1 MAEARRALQFILD
14 MHEPYPAFVLDRMWR
29 IVLWNRTQGFL
40 LQELHGP
47 GGSPADLNALDMV
60 LAPGP
65 TRESFLNWEEVARA
79 VLRRLRRQVARSVS
93 LKYVPDIFFIA
104 DDSFDEAGRIDA
116 LLRRADVARDLEQG
130 PDDED
135 GGHGR

>member
-1 MAEARRALQFILD
+1 MARRENNSQRQLKVGEEVRHALAAILERGQVHGLGGATVTVTEVRMSPD
-14 MHEPYPAFVLDRMWR
+14 LRNADAFVIPL
-29 IVLWNRTQGFL
+29 
-40 LQELHGP
+40 
-47 GGSPADLNALDMV
+47 GGDDGGAAVAALI
-60 LAPGP
+60 
-65 TRESFLNWEEVARA
+65 RA
-79 VLRRLRRQVARSVS
+79 KPFLRRQVARSVS